1 MGALLG
7 NALVIVLKGNAGPKP
22 SRNLMFCALG
32 WGAVASAML
41 VPCLWLPGIGSMF
54 RKANTNQHDAP
65 VEQKAAPPA
74 PSQMAGPQPTFVAAP
89 TTGQPMGYQPT
100 SYGQQ
105 PVMMPGY

>member
-22 SRNLMFCALG
+22 TRNLMLCALG

-54 RKANTNQHDAP
+54 RKAQT
-65 VEQKAAPPA
+65 AAPEVEPEQPQKIANQA
-74 PSQMAGPQPTFVAAP
+74 PSEMKGPQPTFVHP
-89 TTGQPMGYQPT
+89 SQPT
-100 SYGQQ
+100 
-105 PVMMPGY
+105 MMPGY